1 MIAWLNGPF
10 PAATHDSTVFR
21 MKLKGAIENKQAE
34 RGNEFRIIADDGYF
48 ATDLTGLLSY
58 RNELDPKE
66 IAYFKDRALAQT
78 ETFNL
83 MTVNGFEILKK
94 KFRHDEGSIQR
105 RNIQGTRL

>member
-1 MIAWLNGPF
+1 MVEWTFSGSHPWFHCLPDEI
-10 PAATHDSTVFR
+10 
-21 MKLKGAIENKQAE
+21 KGGNRKKQAE

-48 ATDLTGLLSY
+48 ATDLTGVLSY